1 MSTAEG
7 FPELDVEGYV
17 HHLGQRLRG
26 PGRARRDVLQEVR
39 DGLDD
44 ASDAHAVQGADRRE
58 AERLAVAEFGALD
71 RIARELQ
78 RELAVRQARWTAAWS
93 ALALVLLWLLWDLVW
108 ASRPDLGGAPPVV
121 GGLSRLTDVLGL
133 STAAACL
140 AGLGLLQFRSSLL
153 GRPER
158 IASVVGRLTLCG
170 VGAAT
175 TTSLVMTVVNLRD
188 TAAVLTS
195 APLNGA
201 VACFTLAGVGAL
213 VVSGRR
219 CVRAAELGG
228 PAPAGRPTP

>member
-1 MSTAEG
+1 MSTAEE

-26 PGRARRDVLQEVR
+26 PGRALRDVLQEVR
-39 DGLDD
+39 DGLED
-44 ASDAHAVQGADRRE
+44 ASDAHALEGADRRE
-58 AERLAVAEFGALD
+58 AERLAVAEFGALE
-71 RIARELQ
+71 RIAGELQ

-121 GGLSRLTDVLGL
+121 GELSRLTDVLGL
-133 STAAACL
+133 GTAAACL

-158 IASVVGRLTLCG
+158 VAGVVGRLTLCG
-170 VGAAT
+170 VTAAT
-175 TTSLVMTVVNLRD
+175 STSLVMTVVNFRD

-195 APLNGA
+195 TPLNGA
-201 VACFTLAGVGAL
+201 VACFTLAGVSVL
-213 VVSGRR
+213 VVSGHR
-219 CVRAAELGG
+219 CVRAADLGV
-228 PAPAGRPTP
+228 PAPAGRP